1 MTRSMAQTMP
11 AGGAVAA
18 PVVPL
23 GQTTVLSS
31 DDLMRIKTTLLHAD
45 AKTQGTQIKS
55 EVSQQPKAEPALAR
69 APAHACPLTRGA
81 LLQDDN
87 LRETLRDMSQARMGG
102 WNNTLEARRRQKEA
116 DRQAKIDE
124 EEKRRQVQDR
134 EEAAFQAAERK
145 RCIQRA
151 NTLVYENTERVQ
163 AFGSKLYL
171 SDVMKEREMQIEIK
185 NQIKA
190 RKDAEERM
198 WHERTIQAVKM
209 GDAEEDR
216 KREERQQRALHAKQV
231 QLDQLEDFR
240 VRYIDNKRGEK
251 REGELIKQRVEM
263 HIAEEKRQEK
273 EKKEAENKRSMQTL
287 ADNRKLQEE
296 KRISELQAREDEEK
310 RIQYFAEEKERK
322 MKMRAERE
330 AEIAAQKQAIR
341 QRMIDRQVAYLQ
353 SLRKNENERI
363 AGQAREAEAKRDAEI
378 SAKNDKMRQ
387 ELEAIRNSTLQQL
400 ADKAE
405 KKQKDY
411 ERGMAEAAKF
421 RADYQ
426 AGVEADR
433 AAEAARREK
442 RLQLKATH
450 LKQAK
455 AKMYRLAKA
464 KDEEL
469 EEQEMVRMKLM
480 EEDLLFDKYTQ
491 ALIAQY
497 KADGKNIKPLLLEL
511 AAMKAQGR

>member
-1 MTRSMAQTMP
+1 MTRDAKMP
-11 AGGAVAA
+11 ANA

-23 GQTTVLSS
+23 GATTVLSG

-45 AKTQGTQIKS
+45 AKTQGTRIKS
-55 EVSQQPKAEPALAR
+55 EEDS
-69 APAHACPLTRGA
+69 
-81 LLQDDN
+81 

-116 DRQAKIDE
+116 DRQAKIDD

-145 RCIQRA
+145 RTIQRA
-151 NTLVYENTERVQ
+151 NTLLYENTERVR

-171 SDVMKEREMQIEIK
+171 SDVMKEREMQIAIK
-185 NQIKA
+185 QQIKE

-198 WHERTIQAVKM
+198 WHERTVEAVKM
-209 GDAEEDR
+209 GDEEEAR
-216 KREERQQRALHAKQV
+216 KQEERAQRALHAKQV

-240 VRYIDNKRGEK
+240 VRYVENKRSEK
-251 REGELIKQRVEM
+251 REGELIKTRVEM
-263 HIAEEKRQEK
+263 HIAEEKRVAK
-273 EKKEAENKRSMQTL
+273 EKLEAEKKAAYQTQ

-296 KRISELQAREDEEK
+296 KRIADLQAREDEEK

-322 MKMRAERE
+322 MRMRAERE
-330 AEIAAQKQAIR
+330 AEIATQKQAIR

-363 AGQAREAEAKRDAEI
+363 AGQQREAEAKREAEL
-378 SAKNDKMRQ
+378 SAKNEKMRQ
-387 ELEAIRNSTLQQL
+387 EIEACRISHLSQL
-400 ADKAE
+400 AS
-405 KKQKDY
+405 KQEAK
-411 ERGMAEAAKF
+411 EQNKIRAKEMAAKF
-421 RADYQ
+421 RADYE
-426 AGVEADR
+426 AGLEADR

-450 LKQAK
+450 VKQAK
-455 AKMYRLAKA
+455 AKQYMNAHL
-464 KDEEL
+464 KDEEMA
-469 EEQEMVRMKLM
+469 EQEMIRMKLM
-480 EEDLLFDKYTQ
+480 EEDLLFDKYSQ

-497 KADGKNIKPLLLEL
+497 KAEGKNVKPLLLEL

>member
-1 MTRSMAQTMP
+1 
-11 AGGAVAA
+11 
-18 PVVPL
+18 
-23 GQTTVLSS
+23 
-31 DDLMRIKTTLLHAD
+31 
-45 AKTQGTQIKS
+45 
-55 EVSQQPKAEPALAR
+55 
-69 APAHACPLTRGA
+69 
-81 LLQDDN
+81 
-87 LRETLRDMSQARMGG
+87 
-102 WNNTLEARRRQKEA
+102 
-116 DRQAKIDE
+116 
-124 EEKRRQVQDR
+124 
-134 EEAAFQAAERK
+134 
-145 RCIQRA
+145 
-151 NTLVYENTERVQ
+151 
-163 AFGSKLYL
+163 
-171 SDVMKEREMQIEIK
+171 
-185 NQIKA
+185 
-190 RKDAEERM
+190 
-198 WHERTIQAVKM
+198 
-209 GDAEEDR
+209 
-216 KREERQQRALHAKQV
+216 
-231 QLDQLEDFR
+231 
-240 VRYIDNKRGEK
+240 
-251 REGELIKQRVEM
+251 
-263 HIAEEKRQEK
+263 
-273 EKKEAENKRSMQTL
+273 
-287 ADNRKLQEE
+287 
-296 KRISELQAREDEEK
+296 
-310 RIQYFAEEKERK
+310 

-400 ADKAE
+400 ADKAD
-405 KKQKDY
+405 KKQKEY

-421 RADYQ
+421 RADFQ
-426 AGVEADR
+426 AGLEADR

-455 AKMYRLAKA
+455 AKMYHLAKA

-469 EEQEMVRMKLM
+469 QEQEMVRMKLM

>member
-1 MTRSMAQTMP
+1 MTRNMSQTMP
-11 AGGAVAA
+11 AGGGANAA
-18 PVVPL
+18 VVPL

-45 AKTQGTQIKS
+45 AKTMGTQIKS
-55 EVSQQPKAEPALAR
+55 E
-69 APAHACPLTRGA
+69 
-81 LLQDDN
+81 DDN
-87 LRETLRDMSQARMGG
+87 LKETLRDMSRNRMGG
-102 WNNTLEARRRQKEA
+102 WNNTLEARRKQKEA
-116 DRQAKIDE
+116 DRQSAIDE
-124 EEKRRQVQDR
+124 EEKRRQVMDR
-134 EEAAFQAAERK
+134 EESAFQAAERK
-145 RCIQRA
+145 KCIQRA
-151 NTLVYENTERVQ
+151 NTLLYENTERVK

-171 SDVMKEREMQIEIK
+171 SDVMKERELQMEIK
-185 NQIKA
+185 KQIKD

-198 WHERTIQAVKM
+198 WHARTIEGVKM
-209 GDAEEDR
+209 GDAEEER

-240 VRYIDNKRGEK
+240 VRYVDNKRAEK

-273 EKKEAENKRSMQTL
+273 DKKDEENKRAMQTL

-330 AEIAAQKQAIR
+330 AEIATQKQAVR

-363 AGQAREAEAKRDAEI
+363 AGQAREAEAKREAEI

-387 ELEAIRNSTLQQL
+387 EIEAIRNSHLQQL
-400 ADKAE
+400 SEKQESKEKA
-405 KKQKDY
+405 KKAG
-411 ERGMAEAAKF
+411 ELAAAKF
-421 RADYQ
+421 RADYE

-442 RLQLKATH
+442 RLSLKATH

-455 AKMYRLAKA
+455 EKMYAKA
-464 KDEEL
+464 KARDDEL
-469 EEQEMVRMKLM
+469 QEQEMVRMKLM
-480 EEDLLFDKYTQ
+480 EEDLLFDKYSQ
-491 ALIAQY
+491 ALIEQY
-497 KADGKNIKPLLLEL
+497 KAEGKNVKPLLLEL
-511 AAMKAQGR
+511 AAVKAQGR

>member
-1 MTRSMAQTMP
+1 
-11 AGGAVAA
+11 
-18 PVVPL
+18 
-23 GQTTVLSS
+23 
-31 DDLMRIKTTLLHAD
+31 
-45 AKTQGTQIKS
+45 
-55 EVSQQPKAEPALAR
+55 
-69 APAHACPLTRGA
+69 
-81 LLQDDN
+81 
-87 LRETLRDMSQARMGG
+87 
-102 WNNTLEARRRQKEA
+102 
-116 DRQAKIDE
+116 
-124 EEKRRQVQDR
+124 
-134 EEAAFQAAERK
+134 
-145 RCIQRA
+145 
-151 NTLVYENTERVQ
+151 
-163 AFGSKLYL
+163 
-171 SDVMKEREMQIEIK
+171 
-185 NQIKA
+185 
-190 RKDAEERM
+190 
-198 WHERTIQAVKM
+198 
-209 GDAEEDR
+209 
-216 KREERQQRALHAKQV
+216 
-231 QLDQLEDFR
+231 
-240 VRYIDNKRGEK
+240 
-251 REGELIKQRVEM
+251 
-263 HIAEEKRQEK
+263 
-273 EKKEAENKRSMQTL
+273 
-287 ADNRKLQEE
+287 
-296 KRISELQAREDEEK
+296 
-310 RIQYFAEEKERK
+310 
-322 MKMRAERE
+322 MRAERE